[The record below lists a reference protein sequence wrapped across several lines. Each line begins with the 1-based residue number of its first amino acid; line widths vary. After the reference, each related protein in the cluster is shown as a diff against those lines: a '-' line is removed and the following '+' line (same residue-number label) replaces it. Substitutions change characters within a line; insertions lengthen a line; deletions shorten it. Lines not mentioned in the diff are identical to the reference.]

1 MKPKKRRPKPTL
13 GSVIAIPLP
22 GGKYAFAKV
31 YRDQDLGVY
40 DLVSDKIEPLV
51 VVTRHNIAFYQG
63 CTDAPIVSG
72 EWAVIGVESFPSEDA
87 AWAPPRASG
96 IFPGMPIIPETL
108 QISFKGSQRHAT
120 LKDVAGLDI
129 ATLSIESE
137 SFIDEVVDRL
147 VNHNYAKYQI
157 PK

>member
-1 MKPKKRRPKPTL
+1 
-13 GSVIAIPLP
+13 
-22 GGKYAFAKV
+22 
-31 YRDQDLGVY
+31 
-40 DLVSDKIEPLV
+40 
-51 VVTRHNIAFYQG
+51 
-63 CTDAPIVSG
+63 
-72 EWAVIGVESFPSEDA
+72 
-87 AWAPPRASG
+87 
-96 IFPGMPIIPETL
+96 MPIIPETL